1 MPIPWETDK
10 SVTNSESAKKSAIR
24 IHTKSYL
31 GLFWA
36 ETRPPIKFCGNPT
49 NTQCFRVF
57 FVFMQSDRA
66 RYSVSLCKVKPTG
79 CSMYI
84 CSVFNR
90 HIYQYCQHSHLTRCK
105 KANNCF
111 PKCQQ
116 FLLRKTHHRQGSR
129 SESTLAN
136 ANSIRVEQSGTYNVL

>member
-1 MPIPWETDK
+1 MPTTLRCPVFSIKIHAHSLRDWQKCDKQWEC
-10 SVTNSESAKKSAIR
+10 KKIR
-24 IHTKSYL
+24 YQDPHQKLL
-31 GLFWA
+31 GA

-116 FLLRKTHHRQGSR
+116 FLLRKNTSPPRIKKWEHISKCQFH
-129 SESTLAN
+129 
-136 ANSIRVEQSGTYNVL
+136 